1 MVKTNKLKS
10 FLAVAV
16 RILAF
21 LLICTLLYF
30 QLGKKNISLNQIEFV
45 HFWPLLLVVLCV
57 PINWFLEYKKWLLM
71 LQTIGDGN
79 HPNRLNAFYAGMV
92 TGLLTPAMAGNFLGR
107 IYYFE
112 KGKRLKLSLYTLSA
126 NFAQFSISII
136 VGALAFVLL
145 ARSND
150 INANSF
156 ELIGIICFAILC
168 LLFYFFGEL
177 TLRYLPIRRLK
188 SIAIMVSRGPSRANQ
203 LGISFL
209 RYLLFITQFSLCI
222 YASTGTFSIH
232 FLAWIALVFMVVTI
246 TPSLFLGK
254 IVVRESIAV
263 AILGIA
269 GIAPIPVLLSSLSTW
284 LLNLIIPA
292 IWASL
297 KIKKING

>member
-1 MVKTNKLKS
+1 
-10 FLAVAV
+10 
-16 RILAF
+16 
-21 LLICTLLYF
+21 
-30 QLGKKNISLNQIEFV
+30 
-45 HFWPLLLVVLCV
+45 
-57 PINWFLEYKKWLLM
+57 M
-71 LQTIGDGN
+71 LQTIGDGD
-79 HPNRLNAFYAGMV
+79 HPNRLNAFYAGML

-107 IYYFE
+107 MYYFE

-136 VGALAFVLL
+136 VGALAYVLL

-150 INANSF
+150 ISANSF
-156 ELIGIICFAILC
+156 ELISIVCFAILC
-168 LLFYFFGEL
+168 LLFYFFAEL
-177 TLRYLPIRRLK
+177 TVRYLPIRRLK
-188 SIAIMVSRGPSRANQ
+188 SLAIMLSRGPSRSIQ
-203 LGISFL
+203 MGISFL

-232 FLAWIALVFMVVTI
+232 FLAWIALVFMAVTL

-284 LLNLIIPA
+284 LLNLIITA